1 MKTALITGG
10 SGGIGSAI
18 VKRFAEAGYA
28 VAFTYHT
35 AKDAAESLAR
45 SIDNVPVLLLQAN
58 LTREEEVLSLAER
71 FYANFSH
78 IDVLVNCAGVASE
91 GLFQD
96 VTDAEYARVTD
107 ANLKSTFLVTRA
119 FLPGMIAEQKGA
131 IVNVSSM
138 WGVTGASMEVLYS
151 ATKAG
156 VIGMTKALA
165 KEVGASNVRVN
176 AVAPGMIDTK
186 MNDGYTAEEKSAFL
200 EGVALGRMG
209 KAEEVASAVLFL
221 AEAEYVTGQTLA
233 VDGGVCI

>member
-35 AKDAAESLAR
+35 GEEAAKTLAS
-45 SIDNVPVLLLQAN
+45 SITSVPVLPLRAN
-58 LTREEEVLSLAER
+58 LTSAEDVTALSSR
-71 FYANFSH
+71 FFATFSH

-91 GLFQD
+91 GLLQD
-96 VTDAEYARVTD
+96 VTDAEYTRVTD
-107 ANLKSTFLVTRA
+107 ANLKSAFLVTRA
-119 FLPGMIAEQKGA
+119 FLPSMVSSQTGA
-131 IVNVSSM
+131 IVNVSSI
-138 WGVTGASMEVLYS
+138 WGVTGACMEVLYS

-156 VIGMTKALA
+156 LIGMTKALA

-186 MNDGYTAEEKSAFL
+186 MNACYTEEEKAAFL
-200 EGVALGRMG
+200 QGVALGKMG
-209 KAEEVASAVLFL
+209 TPQQVADAVLFL